1 MTISNNNRID
11 QFKLDCKIINLKY
24 EYPGY
29 KGDIRWAIVSELTE
43 EELLAKYPEEIKRYI
58 PFIWLS
64 SVHREA
70 FAESER
76 NNKKHK
82 MREIRHFDIQ
92 GYDDDMIIHHSELVI
107 DCFEEE
113 REREVDA
120 WRLKNAIQKLK
131 SKQRE
136 RIIKLFYEGKN
147 SRQIAKED
155 GISYSAV
162 DKSISNALSNLR
174 VFLSEE
180 GDINE

>member
-1 MTISNNNRID
+1 MTISNNNRIN

-29 KGDIRWAIVSELTE
+29 KGDISWAILSELTE
-43 EELLAKYPEEIKRYI
+43 EELLTKYPEEIKRYI

-92 GYDDDMIIHHSELVI
+92 GYDDDMSIHHSELVI

-136 RIIKLFYEGKN
+136 RIIKIFYEGKN
-147 SRQIAKED
+147 SRQVAKED

-162 DKSISNALSNLR
+162 DKSISNALCNLKI
-174 VFLSEE
+174 LMNEE

>member
-24 EYPGY
+24 EYPSY
-29 KGDIRWAIVSELTE
+29 KGNTSWAIVSELTE
-43 EELLAKYPEEIKRYI
+43 RELLEKYPEEIKKYI
-58 PFIWLS
+58 PFVWLS
-64 SVHREA
+64 SVQGEV
-70 FAESER
+70 FVESER
-76 NNKKHK
+76 NSHKHK
-82 MREIRHFDIQ
+82 TRASRYLDAY
-92 GYDDDMIIHHSELVI
+92 GYDDDIGIYHSELVI
-107 DCFEEE
+107 DSFEEE

-120 WRLKNAIQKLK
+120 RKLKKAIQKLK